1 MKGLQLDPNRSRTD
15 RLCTWDPQGWHT
27 TASVTPECLTRVLL
41 ASSFEGMTLTPS
53 ILLTFSIPGN
63 VFLPLNDMGSEAR
76 LGFSFFELLA
86 ITSGG
91 DPGRPGRG
99 TWTKLRLLHAQKGQG
114 HMHTVAG
121 TQLENERRGCVGVG
135 VLFQGAGPVAR

>member
-1 MKGLQLDPNRSRTD
+1 MV
-15 RLCTWDPQGWHT
+15 HT
-27 TASVTPECLTRVLL
+27 TASVTPECSTRVLL

-91 DPGRPGRG
+91 DPGRPGPRH
-99 TWTKLRLLHAQKGQG
+99 LDQAEAASR
-114 HMHTVAG
+114 
-121 TQLENERRGCVGVG
+121 
-135 VLFQGAGPVAR
+135 